1 MAYVEPATVIAPRAS
16 IRSVDVLY
24 NAGPG
29 GWSVARLQWEGEER
43 LGIRWN
49 GADGPGVGNP
59 QSRAVPTWFVLP
71 DELTAVVLQAVEELS
86 LAQQGGLLDGYREM
100 ASDKERE
107 AEARAWSEGL
117 MPDATDQER

>member
-1 MAYVEPATVIAPRAS
+1 MAYVEPARVVAPRSS

-24 NAGPG
+24 NTGPG
-29 GWSVARLQWEGEER
+29 GWAVARLNWENQER

-49 GADGPGVGNP
+49 GAEGPGVGNP

-71 DELTAVVLQAVEELS
+71 DELTTVVLQRVEELS
-86 LAQQGGLLDGYREM
+86 LAQQGGLLDAYREM
-100 ASDKERE
+100 ARDTERE

-117 MPDATDQER
+117 ISDAADQER

>member
-1 MAYVEPATVIAPRAS
+1 MAYVEPATVIAPRTS

-29 GWSVARLQWEGEER
+29 GWSVARLEWEGEER

-49 GADGPGVGNP
+49 GAEGPGVGNP

-86 LAQQGGLLDGYREM
+86 LGQQGGLLDGYREM
-100 ASDKERE
+100 ARDKERE

-117 MPDATDQER
+117 MSDATDQER

>member
-1 MAYVEPATVIAPRAS
+1 MAYVEPATVVAPRAS

-29 GWSVARLQWEGEER
+29 GWSVARLEWEGEER

-86 LAQQGGLLDGYREM
+86 MAQDGGLLDGYREM
-100 ASDKERE
+100 ARDKTRE
-107 AEARAWSEGL
+107 AEARSWSEGL